1 MEKRQILN
9 NAELEVILHRLALE
23 LREDHKDLEHTA
35 IIGLQPRGIEL
46 AKIIHSKLSEVTG
59 SKSVRYG
66 ELDSTFYRDDYRRS
80 NKPLIPNTIS
90 LDFDIEDKDVIIIDD
105 VLYTGRSVRSALNAM
120 ADFGRPRHT
129 SLLCL
134 IDRRYNRELP
144 IQPDY
149 VGLEVDTRAN
159 DRVLVDLKERQKE
172 VWILTDN
179 K

>member
-1 MEKRQILN
+1 MEKRLILN
-9 NAELEVILHRLALE
+9 NAQLDVILHRLALE
-23 LREDHKDLEHTA
+23 LREDHRDLAHTA
-35 IIGLQPRGIEL
+35 IIGLQPRGIQL
-46 AKIIHSKLSEVTG
+46 AKIIHSKLCKIT
-59 SKSVRYG
+59 KSNSIRYG
-66 ELDSTFYRDDYRRS
+66 ELDSTFYRDDYRRG

-90 LDFDIEDKDVIIIDD
+90 LDFDVEDKEVIIIDD

-120 ADFGRPRHT
+120 ADFGRPKHT

-159 DRVLVDLKERQKE
+159 DRVLVDLEEQEKQ
-172 VWILTDN
+172 VWILTDRN
-179 K
+179 